1 MKNNEILSEIKEAL
15 QMDDELNVDML
26 LEDIEEWDSLAIISI
41 ASLYEQL
48 FSKIISSDEI
58 KACVTVGDLINL
70 SSTND

>member
-15 QMDDELNVDML
+15 QTEDELNVDML

-48 FSKIISSDEI
+48 FSKTISSDEI